1 MTRCLAADDVFP
13 SLRLPVLI
21 EEDAV
26 SDTARMAGEELEV
39 PRLRARSESLQSLGI
54 SEPMD
59 QFILVHATD
68 ARLEI
73 FDLWLMPTRRYE
85 EAEEGQGEHRYGGGS
100 KHRL

>member
-1 MTRCLAADDVFP
+1 MTRCLTAGDVFP

-39 PRLRARSESLQSLGI
+39 PRLRARSESLQSLWI
-54 SEPMD
+54 SEPTN

-73 FDLWLMPTRRYE
+73 FDLWLMPTGHYE
-85 EAEEGQGEHRYGGGS
+85 ETEEGQGKQVYGGGS
-100 KHRL
+100 THGL